1 MTGIQPLILRS
12 RRLILFKLKQCGIIG
27 STSGCING
35 DGVDRVVEIVLNVK
49 RRERERERLSKG
61 QLWQYVIRDVTLT
74 YEVLR

>member
-1 MTGIQPLILRS
+1 MTGIQPIILRR

-49 RRERERERLSKG
+49 RRERERERERE
-61 QLWQYVIRDVTLT
+61 RDCQKASFGNTL
-74 YEVLR
+74 YAMLR